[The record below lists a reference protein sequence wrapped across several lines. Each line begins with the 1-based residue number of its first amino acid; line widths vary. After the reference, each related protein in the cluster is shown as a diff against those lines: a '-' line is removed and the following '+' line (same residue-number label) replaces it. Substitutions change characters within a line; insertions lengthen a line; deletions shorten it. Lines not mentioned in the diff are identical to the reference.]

1 MAIRWQIPFKSL
13 RSGSDYCVNIIDSS
27 YSGSPIPLKG
37 GASPFTTDEEANEDP
52 FTPIRTQSG
61 YLRIIDDGKDANGN
75 TFDWK
80 QLIAQTDTSRPV
92 TLTRKVGTSWVV
104 QWQGFMQAQ
113 NFGHTLYGDPQEM
126 EFPVQCCVSVLNSME
141 VSTEATE
148 LHNFAWI
155 IYNFF
160 VTNMPQHAFTS
171 FVFQGGYDAQSWLLK
186 KIDWQTFLN
195 ETEDYDLEPAYSH
208 YEVLEDVC
216 RFWGWTCRTKGQT
229 VYFTCM
235 DDSEEQSLLTMTQ
248 AQLQTMAGGT
258 NAGSITG
265 SISSVT
271 LSGDIFANTNNDDY
285 QNRGPNKATVKASI
299 KEHDTIMKVF
309 PTSVENYLEN
319 LEPGWQW
326 VQGEED
332 LVGYFETPQI
342 GSFGTSTDLINSQL
356 MQGYNNENTAAFSKR
371 QIFTSTEAD
380 DAAECDMILI
390 NRVYDGYYAA
400 AVQTKKAMSFCGGSL
415 KLSGTVYFGS
425 RVCDWED
432 GTRLRLR
439 LGIGANRQNAQW
451 WYMPDIT
458 DPNTTAITCGWTATL
473 SAFYAPVTGGNIQST
488 GFRKRYIDG
497 LRVYTKNFSFD
508 AIPVPANRNLHGLL
522 FVDILG
528 LNDQLDNYAQTFQI
542 ADFKIEFSRDTIVL
556 PTTVNQV
563 RGRTKAE
570 KRTSSK
576 EYTSGNPTTAKSEWN
591 ADCIIASDNHM
602 VYGFGLLMNDDGSFC
617 DTVQYANNQSNKQ
630 HPEQHLANRVTS
642 LWTSTKRR
650 LGLEVRTNAITEPA
664 PTQKVTVDSTTFQ
677 TLAISHDWRDDVTK
691 LTLLQL

>member
-37 GASPFTTDEEANEDP
+37 GASPFTTDEDANEDP
-52 FTPIRTQSG
+52 FTPVRTQSG

-75 TFDWK
+75 VFDWK

-92 TLTRKVGTSWVV
+92 TLTRKVGSSWVV

-229 VYFTCM
+229 VYFTCL

-258 NAGSITG
+258 NAGSISGT
-265 SISSVT
+265 ISSVT

-309 PTSVENYLEN
+309 PTSVENYLDGT
-319 LEPGWQW
+319 GWTWHQSA
-326 VQGEED
+326 GED
-332 LVGYFETPQI
+332 KVGYFETQQI
-342 GSFGTSTDLINSQL
+342 DKFGTGNDNINSQL
-356 MQGYNNENTAAFSKR
+356 MQGYCNGNNAAFSMR
-371 QIFTSTEAD
+371 QVFTSSDSDEAS
-380 DAAECDMILI
+380 ECDMILI
-390 NRVYDGYYAA
+390 KHVYNGTQFASI
-400 AVQTKKAMSFCGGSL
+400 QTKKPMSFSGGSL
-415 KLSGTVYFGS
+415 KLSGTVYFGDY
-425 RVCDWED
+425 VCDWD
-432 GTRLRLR
+432 TGTELLLR
-439 LGIGANRQNAQW
+439 LGIGATRQSAQW
-451 WYMPDIT
+451 WYMNDIISPDT
-458 DPNTTAITCGWTATL
+458 SSSLDCGWMTT
-473 SAFYAPVTGGNIQST
+473 SGTPPMFGAPVKGGNIHST
-488 GFRKRYIDG
+488 GFKFFAWVAVG
-497 LRVYTKNFSFD
+497 FFTFD
-508 AIPVPANRNLHGLL
+508 AIPAPSTQNLHGFL
-522 FVDILG
+522 FIDILG
-528 LNDQLDNYAQTFQI
+528 LRDQATSYAEEFQI
-542 ADFKIEFSRDTIVL
+542 ADFKIEFTRDLIVL
-556 PTTVNQV
+556 PSYIGQV
-563 RGRTKAE
+563 RARTKAE
-570 KRTSSK
+570 KRISSK

-602 VYGFGLLMNDDGSFC
+602 VYGFGLLMNADGSFC
-617 DTVQYANNQSNKQ
+617 ETVQYANNQSNKQ

-664 PTQKVTVDSTTFQ
+664 PTQKVTVDSMNFQ
-677 TLAISHDWRDDVTK
+677 SLAISHDWRDDVTK